1 MRELFRF
8 GVFFKKSK
16 KVPRKLPFPWPIY
29 RGVFFS
35 DPPRTLKTEYTF
47 IRYRPFADVK
57 ASAVWNAAGTSKE
70 RAIEHLLK
78 CRTDSGRAM
87 KRRGDHD
94 TSVRKGG
101 PARTAGRLEPME
113 PKTIGRLMIF
123 PIVPG

>member
-1 MRELFRF
+1 M
-8 GVFFKKSK
+8 
-16 KVPRKLPFPWPIY
+16 
-29 RGVFFS
+29 
-35 DPPRTLKTEYTF
+35 KTEYTF

-57 ASAVWNAAGTSKE
+57 ASVVWNAAGTSKE

-78 CRTDSGRAM
+78 CRTDSGKAM

-94 TSVRKGG
+94 TSVREGG
-101 PARTAGRLEPME
+101 PVRTAGRLEPME